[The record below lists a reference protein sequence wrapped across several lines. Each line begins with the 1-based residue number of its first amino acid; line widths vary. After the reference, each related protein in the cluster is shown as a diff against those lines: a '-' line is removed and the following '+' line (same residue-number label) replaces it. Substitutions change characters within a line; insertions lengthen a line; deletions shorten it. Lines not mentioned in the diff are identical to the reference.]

1 MASPK
6 RERLSVDVSPEEHHR
21 IKAYAALQ
29 GKTIREFVLECIEAR
44 MRRVAEAAALE
55 AMVSEPG
62 EVLSELWDNEKDA
75 DYDAL

>member
-6 RERLSVDVSPEEHHR
+6 RERLSVDVSAEEHHQ

-29 GKTIREFVLECIEAR
+29 GKTIRDFVLECIKAR
-44 MRRVAEAAALE
+44 MQRAAEDAVLE
-55 AMVSEPG
+55 ALVTHPG
-62 EVLSELWDNEKDA
+62 ELLTELWDNEKDA